1 MSVTLRVM
9 SDFDDEGTKAVFN
22 QAIEILNE
30 KFPFPDV
37 RILDLKI
44 SESWERLDYR
54 PIFSINY
61 GENGAGLEKIE

>member
-9 SDFDDEGTKAVFN
+9 SDLDDEATKAIFN
-22 QAIEILNE
+22 EAIEILNE
-30 KFPFPDV
+30 KFPFPDE

-44 SESWERLDYR
+44 SESWNLDYR

-61 GENGAGLEKIE
+61 SENGTELEKIE